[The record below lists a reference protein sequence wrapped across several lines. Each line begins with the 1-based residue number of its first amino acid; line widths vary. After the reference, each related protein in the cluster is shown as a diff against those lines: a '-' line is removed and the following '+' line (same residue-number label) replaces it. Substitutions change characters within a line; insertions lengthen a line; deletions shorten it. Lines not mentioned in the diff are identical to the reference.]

1 MEESGISRA
10 VVMGRKADEY
20 GEVTMR
26 TSLSWPAPIH
36 RLLFLLPGSTL
47 TMRICRI
54 ASMPWPG
61 RASGACASTVAGG
74 GPSPATVKREG
85 NAGSKTAE

>member
-47 TMRICRI
+47 TMPDRVDALARQGFRGVCLDGGWRRSF
-54 ASMPWPG
+54 ASH
-61 RASGACASTVAGG
+61 RKTGG
-74 GPSPATVKREG
+74 
-85 NAGSKTAE
+85 

>member
-10 VVMGRKADEY
+10 VVMGRKADEL
-20 GEVTMR
+20 TMR

-47 TMRICRI
+47 TMPICRI

-61 RASGACASTVAGG
+61 RASGACA
-74 GPSPATVKREG
+74 
-85 NAGSKTAE
+85 

>member
-20 GEVTMR
+20 GEVDNEDILELARAYPQTF
-26 TSLSWPAPIH
+26 I
-36 RLLFLLPGSTL
+36 LLPGSTL
-47 TMRICRI
+47 TMPICRI

-61 RASGACASTVAGG
+61 RASGACA
-74 GPSPATVKREG
+74 
-85 NAGSKTAE
+85 